1 MKIEY
6 TSNYNVADTH
16 KLRYFRSLMK
26 TTTKSQKWWLWHKP
40 LRFLESWTLAAVL
53 AASVFTTGCGGA
65 ASSSSGPG
73 TPPGPPTVFTVSLST
88 STVVAPQDGT
98 PGTVD
103 VTVSG
108 ANTASS
114 VSVATSNLP
123 SGVTS
128 QFAPAAGGS
137 TGTLSLVAGSTAPA
151 GTYSA
156 SVVVTNGTRTAS
168 QSFVLVIA
176 IAAAIGNS
184 VDTTLGIG
192 GKLEQFMS
200 TSFQPSE
207 GDYQFFKNHTATEP
221 TLLNKLGPQHIRLQG
236 LSQAVPMKANTGAAA
251 DWDFAILDAI
261 VQPVLSV
268 ADNSPE
274 FQIAVAPAFLNDPTT
289 GRFVFSPANV
299 QTFAQ
304 YCANLVKYYNTGG
317 FIWGSSQTKF
327 VSPSYPQRKIAWWG
341 IYNEYNIN
349 GMTPSEYIQLYNA
362 VVPAMLAVDSTI
374 KISAM
379 ELAVTDPTTDLPP
392 FVGSPA
398 SGGVN
403 TQVNVVSTHFYP
415 TCNQQDVDSTLFNR
429 VPQMVQ
435 YIHYVYQ
442 ELGTRTDLKNVPI
455 WVTENNVNA
464 DFSNGNGTS
473 NCNPTQKFV
482 PDPRGTSA
490 FFAAWRPYVFS
501 QLGKAGNQA
510 LYHWDYDADAQFGEV
525 DYNTGSTYLSY
536 WVDYWLGQMFAIMPG
551 SPGPD
556 ILQLIVTETSSAEIL
571 ATKNG
576 DGSVVVMVADRAV
589 HATTDNNGSGDPRT
603 VIIDISALGTF
614 SSVTSLTIDTKTSAT
629 SGPVPV
635 NVAPAPK
642 ISVTLAGYGVT
653 LLKLKP

>member
-1 MKIEY
+1 M
-6 TSNYNVADTH
+6 
-16 KLRYFRSLMK
+16 
-26 TTTKSQKWWLWHKP
+26 
-40 LRFLESWTLAAVL
+40 
-53 AASVFTTGCGGA
+53 
-65 ASSSSGPG
+65 SGPG
-73 TPPGPPTVFTVSLST
+73 TPPGPLTVSLST

-103 VTVSG
+103 VSVSG

-128 QFAPAAGGS
+128 QFAPAAGGLS
-137 TGTLSLVAGSTAPA
+137 GILSLVAGSTAPA
-151 GTYSA
+151 GAYSA

-176 IAAAIGNS
+176 IAASIGNS

-200 TSFQPSE
+200 TSFQPAE
-207 GDYQFFKNHTATEP
+207 WDYQFFQNHTATEP
-221 TLLNKLGPQHIRLQG
+221 ALLNKLGPQHIRLQG
-236 LSQAVPMKANTGAAA
+236 LSQAVPMKANTGSMT

-261 VQPVLSV
+261 VQPVLKV

-274 FQIAVAPAFLNDPTT
+274 FQIAVAPTFLNDPTT
-289 GRFVFSPANV
+289 GRFVFTTANV
-299 QTFAQ
+299 QAFAQ
-304 YCANLVKYYNTGG
+304 YCANLVRYYNTGG
-317 FIWGSSQTKF
+317 FTWGPSQTKF
-327 VSPSYPQRKIAWWG
+327 VSPGYPQRKITWWG

-349 GMTPSEYIQLYNA
+349 GMTPSEYIQLYNT

-392 FVGSPA
+392 FVASPT

-403 TQVNVVSTHFYP
+403 AQVNVLSTHFYP
-415 TCNQQDVDSTLFNR
+415 TCNQQDLDATLFGR

-435 YIHYVYQ
+435 YINYVYQ
-442 ELGTRTDLKNVPI
+442 ELGTRTDLKSVPI
-455 WVTENNVNA
+455 WVTESNVNG
-464 DFSNGNGTS
+464 DFSNSNGTS

-482 PDPRGTSA
+482 LDPRGTSA

-510 LYHWDYDADAQFGEV
+510 LYHWDYDADTQFGEV
-525 DYNTGSTYLSY
+525 NYSTGSTYLSY
-536 WVDYWLGQMFAIMPG
+536 WVDYWLGQMFPVTPG

-556 ILQLIVTETSSAEIL
+556 ILRLIVTETSSAEIL
-571 ATKNG
+571 VTKNG

-589 HATTDNNGSGDPRT
+589 HATTDNNGGGDPRR
-603 VIIDISALGTF
+603 
-614 SSVTSLTIDTKTSAT
+614 
-629 SGPVPV
+629 
-635 NVAPAPK
+635 
-642 ISVTLAGYGVT
+642 
-653 LLKLKP
+653 

>member
-1 MKIEY
+1 MG
-6 TSNYNVADTH
+6 S
-16 KLRYFRSLMK
+16 
-26 TTTKSQKWWLWHKP
+26 
-40 LRFLESWTLAAVL
+40 LRFLDTVVVIVMVV
-53 AASVFTTGCGGA
+53 SVFAAGCGGTG
-65 ASSSSGPG
+65 SSSSAMG
-73 TPPGPPTVFTVSLST
+73 TPPGPLAVSLST
-88 STVVAPQDGT
+88 STVVASQDGT

-108 ANTASS
+108 ASTASS
-114 VSVATSNLP
+114 VTVATSNLP

-128 QFAPAAGGS
+128 QFAPAGTGS
-137 TGTLSLVAGSTAPA
+137 SGTLSLVAGGTAPA

-176 IAAAIGNS
+176 IAVSVQNS
-184 VDTTLGIG
+184 VDATLGTG

-200 TSFQPSE
+200 TSFQPAES
-207 GDYQFFKNHTATEP
+207 DYQFFQNHTATEP
-221 TLLNKLGPQHIRLQG
+221 ALLNKLGSQHIRLQG
-236 LSQAVPMKANTGAAA
+236 RSLAVPMKANTGSAT

-274 FQIAVAPAFLNDPTT
+274 FQIAVAPPFLNDPTT
-289 GRFVFSPANV
+289 GHFVFTTANV
-299 QTFAQ
+299 QAFAQ
-304 YCANLVKYYNTGG
+304 YCANLVKYYNAGG
-317 FIWGSSQTKF
+317 FTWGPSQTKF
-327 VSPSYPQRKIAWWG
+327 VSRSYPQRKITWWG

-362 VVPAMLAVDSTI
+362 LVPAMLAVDSTI

-392 FVGSPA
+392 FVASPA

-403 TQVNVVSTHFYP
+403 AQVNVVSTHFYP
-415 TCNQQDVDSTLFNR
+415 TCNQRDVDTTLFDR

-435 YIHYVYQ
+435 YINYVYQ

-464 DFSNGNGTS
+464 DYDNGNGTS
-473 NCNPTQKFV
+473 NCIPTQTFV
-482 PDPRGTSA
+482 TDPRGTSA

-510 LYHWDYDADAQFGEV
+510 LYHWVYDADAQSGEV
-525 DYNTGSTYLSY
+525 DYNTGSTYRSY
-536 WVDYWLGQMFAIMPG
+536 WVDYWLEQMFPVTPG

-589 HATTDNNGSGDPRT
+589 HSTSDNNGGGDPRT
-603 VIIDISALGTF
+603 VIIDVSALGTF
-614 SSVTSLTIDTKTSAT
+614 TSATSLTIDGKTSAI
-629 SGPVPV
+629 SSPVPV
-635 NVAPAPK
+635 NITAVQQK
-642 ISVTLAGYGVT
+642 VSVTLGGYGVT
-653 LLKLKP
+653 FLRLKP

>member
-1 MKIEY
+1 
-6 TSNYNVADTH
+6 
-16 KLRYFRSLMK
+16 MK
-26 TTTKSQKWWLWHKP
+26 TTTKSQKWWLWYKP

-137 TGTLSLVAGSTAPA
+137 SGTLSLVAGSTAPA

-614 SSVTSLTIDTKTSAT
+614 SSATSLTIDTKTSAT

>member
-1 MKIEY
+1 M
-6 TSNYNVADTH
+6 
-16 KLRYFRSLMK
+16 
-26 TTTKSQKWWLWHKP
+26 
-40 LRFLESWTLAAVL
+40 
-53 AASVFTTGCGGA
+53 
-65 ASSSSGPG
+65 SGPG
-73 TPPGPPTVFTVSLST
+73 TPPGPLTASLST

-103 VTVSG
+103 VIVSG

-114 VSVATSNLP
+114 VSVATNNLP
-123 SGVTS
+123 NGVTS
-128 QFAPAAGGS
+128 QFAPAAGGLS
-137 TGTLSLVAGSTAPA
+137 GTLSLVAGSTAPA

-176 IAAAIGNS
+176 IAAAIGSS

-200 TSFQPSE
+200 TSFQPGV
-207 GDYQFFKNHTATEP
+207 GDYQFFQNHTATEP
-221 TLLNKLGPQHIRLQG
+221 ALLNKLGPQHIRLQG
-236 LSQAVPMKANTGAAA
+236 VSQAVPMKANTGSPT
-251 DWDFAILDAI
+251 DWDFTILDAI

-274 FQIAVAPAFLNDPTT
+274 FQIAVAPPFLNDPTT
-289 GRFVFSPANV
+289 GRFVFTTANV
-299 QTFAQ
+299 QAFAQ
-304 YCANLVKYYNTGG
+304 YCANLVRYYNAGG
-317 FIWGSSQTKF
+317 FTWGSSQTKF
-327 VSPSYPQRKIAWWG
+327 VSPSYPLRKITWWG

-392 FVGSPA
+392 FVASPT

-403 TQVNVVSTHFYP
+403 AQVNVLSTHFYP
-415 TCNQQDVDSTLFNR
+415 TCNQQDLDTTLFGR

-435 YIHYVYQ
+435 YINYVYQ
-442 ELGTRTDLKNVPI
+442 ELGTRTDLKSVPI

-464 DFSNGNGTS
+464 DFPNSNGTS

-482 PDPRGTSA
+482 LDPRGTSA

-510 LYHWDYDADAQFGEV
+510 LYHWDYDADVQFGEV
-525 DYNTGSTYLSY
+525 DGNTGSTYLSY
-536 WVDYWLGQMFAIMPG
+536 WVDYWLGQMFPVTQG

-571 ATKNG
+571 ATKNA
-576 DGSVVVMVADRAV
+576 DGSAVVMVADRAV
-589 HATTDNNGSGDPRT
+589 HATTDNNGGGDPRT
-603 VIIDISALGTF
+603 VIVDVSALGTF
-614 SSVTSLTIDTKTSAT
+614 SSATSLTIDGKTSAT

-635 NVAPAPK
+635 NVTPAQK
-642 ISVTLAGYGVT
+642 ISVTLGGYGVT

>member
-1 MKIEY
+1 VKIEY

-137 TGTLSLVAGSTAPA
+137 SGTLSLVAGSTAPA

-156 SVVVTNGTRTAS
+156 SVVATNGTRTAS

-392 FVGSPA
+392 FVASPA

-614 SSVTSLTIDTKTSAT
+614 SSATSLTIDTKTSAT

>member
-1 MKIEY
+1 M
-6 TSNYNVADTH
+6 
-16 KLRYFRSLMK
+16 
-26 TTTKSQKWWLWHKP
+26 KP
-40 LRFLESWTLAAVL
+40 LRILESGTLVAVM
-53 AASVFTTGCGGA
+53 AASVFTTGCGA
-65 ASSSSGPG
+65 AGSSSGGPG
-73 TPPGPPTVFTVSLST
+73 TPPGPLAVSLST
-88 STVVAPQDGT
+88 STVVAPQDGE

-123 SGVTS
+123 IGVTS

-168 QSFVLVIA
+168 QSFVLVVA
-176 IAAAIGNS
+176 IATSIGNS

-207 GDYQFFKNHTATEP
+207 GNYQFFQNHTSTEP
-221 TLLNKLGPQHIRLQG
+221 VLLNKLGPQHIRLQAI
-236 LSQAVPMKANTGAAA
+236 SQAVPMKANTGSAT

-274 FQIAVAPAFLNDPTT
+274 FQIAVAPTFLNDPTS
-289 GRFVFSPANV
+289 GHFVFSAANV
-299 QTFAQ
+299 QAFAQ
-304 YCANLVKYYNTGG
+304 YCANLVRYYNTGG
-317 FIWGSSQTKF
+317 FTWGPSQTKF
-327 VSPSYPQRKIAWWG
+327 VSPSYPQRKITWWG

-349 GMTPSEYIQLYNA
+349 GMTPSEYIQLYNTA
-362 VVPAMLAVDSTI
+362 VPAMLSVDSTI

-379 ELAVTDPTTDLPP
+379 ELSVANPTTDLPP
-392 FVGSPA
+392 FVASPA

-403 TQVNVVSTHFYP
+403 AQVNVVATHFYP
-415 TCNQQDVDSTLFNR
+415 TCNQRDVDTTLFDR

-435 YIHYVYQ
+435 YIKYVYQ

-464 DFSNGNGTS
+464 DYDNGNGTS
-473 NCNPTQKFV
+473 NCIPTQTFV
-482 PDPRGTSA
+482 ADSRGTSA

-510 LYHWDYDADAQFGEV
+510 LYHWVYDADAQSGEV
-525 DYNTGSTYLSY
+525 DYNTGSTYRSY
-536 WVDYWLGQMFAIMPG
+536 WVDYWLGQMFPSRPG
-551 SPGPD
+551 SPAPD
-556 ILQLIVTETSSAEIL
+556 ILQLLVTDTLSTEIL
-571 ATKNG
+571 GAKNG
-576 DGSVVVMVADRAV
+576 DGSVVVMVVNRAV
-589 HATTDNNGSGDPRT
+589 HATTDNNGTGDPRT
-603 VIIDISALGTF
+603 VIVDVSALGTF
-614 SSVTSLTIDTKTSAT
+614 SGATSITIDANTNTT
-629 SGPVPV
+629 SGPASL
-635 NVAPAPK
+635 NITPAQK
-642 ISVTLAGYGVT
+642 ISVTLGGYGVT
-653 LLKLKP
+653 FLTLKP

>member
-1 MKIEY
+1 
-6 TSNYNVADTH
+6 
-16 KLRYFRSLMK
+16 MK
-26 TTTKSQKWWLWHKP
+26 TTTKSQKWWLSHKP
-40 LRFLESWTLAAVL
+40 LRFLESSTLAAVL

-65 ASSSSGPG
+65 GSSMSGPG
-73 TPPGPPTVFTVSLST
+73 TPPGPLTVSLST
-88 STVVAPQDGT
+88 STVVASQDGT

-108 ANTASS
+108 GNTASS

-128 QFAPAAGGS
+128 QFAPAAGGFS
-137 TGTLSLVAGSTAPA
+137 GILSLVAGSTAPA

-176 IAAAIGNS
+176 IPASIRDS

-192 GKLEQFMS
+192 GKLEQFMA
-200 TSFQPSE
+200 TSFQPAE
-207 GDYQFFKNHTATEP
+207 WDYQFFQNHTATEP
-221 TLLNKLGPQHIRLQG
+221 ALLNKLGPQPMRLQG
-236 LSQAVPMKANTGAAA
+236 LSQAVPMKANTGSAT
-251 DWDFAILDAI
+251 DWDFTILDAI

-274 FQIAVAPAFLNDPTT
+274 FQIAVTPTFLNDPTT
-289 GRFVFSPANV
+289 GRFVFSAANV
-299 QTFAQ
+299 QAFAQ
-304 YCANLVKYYNTGG
+304 YCANLVRYYNTGG
-317 FIWGSSQTKF
+317 FTWGPTQTKF
-327 VSPSYPQRKIAWWG
+327 VSPSYPQRKITWWG

-379 ELAVTDPTTDLPP
+379 ELAGTDPTTDLPP
-392 FVGSPA
+392 FVASPA
-398 SGGVN
+398 SVGVN

-415 TCNQQDVDSTLFNR
+415 TCNQPHIDTTLFSR
-429 VPQMVQ
+429 VPQLVQ

-464 DFSNGNGTS
+464 DFGNSNGTS

-482 PDPRGTSA
+482 LDPRGTSA

-501 QLGKAGNQA
+501 PLGKPGNQA
-510 LYHWDYDADAQFGEV
+510 FYHWDSDAEPQFGEG
-525 DYNTGSTYLSY
+525 DFRP
-536 WVDYWLGQMFAIMPG
+536 WVTNL
-551 SPGPD
+551 
-556 ILQLIVTETSSAEIL
+556 E
-571 ATKNG
+571 
-576 DGSVVVMVADRAV
+576 
-589 HATTDNNGSGDPRT
+589 
-603 VIIDISALGTF
+603 
-614 SSVTSLTIDTKTSAT
+614 
-629 SGPVPV
+629 
-635 NVAPAPK
+635 
-642 ISVTLAGYGVT
+642 
-653 LLKLKP
+653 

>member
-1 MKIEY
+1 M
-6 TSNYNVADTH
+6 
-16 KLRYFRSLMK
+16 
-26 TTTKSQKWWLWHKP
+26 KP
-40 LRFLESWTLAAVL
+40 LLSLESWTLAAVL

-65 ASSSSGPG
+65 GSSSRGPG
-73 TPPGPPTVFTVSLST
+73 TPPGPLTLSLST
-88 STVVAPQDGT
+88 STVVASQDGT

-103 VTVSG
+103 VSVSG

-128 QFAPAAGGS
+128 QFAPAAGGFS
-137 TGTLSLVAGSTAPA
+137 GTLSLVAGSTSPA

-156 SVVVTNGTRTAS
+156 SVVATNGTRTAS

-176 IAAAIGNS
+176 IAASIGNS

-200 TSFQPSE
+200 TSFQPAE
-207 GDYQFFKNHTATEP
+207 WDYQFFNNHTATEP
-221 TLLNKLGPQHIRLQG
+221 ALLNKLGSQHIRLQG
-236 LSQAVPMKANTGAAA
+236 LSQAVPMKANTGSAT

-274 FQIAVAPAFLNDPTT
+274 FQIAVAPTFLNDPTS
-289 GRFVFSPANV
+289 GRFVFSTANV
-299 QTFAQ
+299 QAFAQ
-304 YCANLVKYYNTGG
+304 YCANLVKYYNAGG
-317 FIWGSSQTKF
+317 FTWGPSQIKF
-327 VSPSYPQRKIAWWG
+327 VSPSYPQRKITWWG

-392 FVGSPA
+392 FVASPT

-403 TQVNVVSTHFYP
+403 AQVNVVSTHFYP
-415 TCNQQDVDSTLFNR
+415 TCNQQDLDTTLFDR
-429 VPQMVQ
+429 VPQIVQ

-442 ELGTRTDLKNVPI
+442 ELGTRTDLKSVPI

-464 DFSNGNGTS
+464 DFANSNGTS

-482 PDPRGTSA
+482 PDPRGTGA

-525 DYNTGSTYLSY
+525 NYNAGNTYLSY
-536 WVDYWLGQMFAIMPG
+536 WVDYWLGQMLPVTQG

-556 ILQLIVTETSSAEIL
+556 ILQLIVTETSSAEVL

-576 DGSVVVMVADRAV
+576 DGSAVVMVADRAV
-589 HATTDNNGSGDPRT
+589 HATTDNNGGGDPRT
-603 VIIDISALGTF
+603 VILDVSALGTF
-614 SSVTSLTIDTKTSAT
+614 SSATSLTIDGKTSAT
-629 SGPVPV
+629 GGPVPV
-635 NVAPAPK
+635 NVAPAQK
-642 ISVTLAGYGVT
+642 ISVTLGGYGVT

>member
-1 MKIEY
+1 MWSAINRRQGSVE
-6 TSNYNVADTH
+6 
-16 KLRYFRSLMK
+16 L
-26 TTTKSQKWWLWHKP
+26 TTKSQKWWLWHKP

-137 TGTLSLVAGSTAPA
+137 SGTLSLVAGSTAPA

-156 SVVVTNGTRTAS
+156 SVVATNGTRTAS

-392 FVGSPA
+392 FVASPA

-603 VIIDISALGTF
+603 VIIDVSALGTF
-614 SSVTSLTIDTKTSAT
+614 SSATSLTIDTKTSAT

>member
-1 MKIEY
+1 
-6 TSNYNVADTH
+6 
-16 KLRYFRSLMK
+16 MK

-65 ASSSSGPG
+65 GSIMSGPG
-73 TPPGPPTVFTVSLST
+73 TPPGPLTASLST

-108 ANTASS
+108 ADTASS
-114 VSVATSNLP
+114 VSVAASNLP

-128 QFAPAAGGS
+128 QFAPAAGGFS
-137 TGTLSLVAGSTAPA
+137 GILSLVAGSTAPA

-176 IAAAIGNS
+176 IAASIRNS

-200 TSFQPSE
+200 TSFQPAE
-207 GDYQFFKNHTATEP
+207 WDYQFFQNHTATEP
-221 TLLNKLGPQHIRLQG
+221 ALLNKLGPQHIRLQG
-236 LSQAVPMKANTGAAA
+236 LSQAVPMKANTGSAT

-274 FQIAVAPAFLNDPTT
+274 FQIAVAPTFLNDPTS
-289 GRFVFSPANV
+289 GRFVFSAANV
-299 QTFAQ
+299 QAFAQ
-304 YCANLVKYYNTGG
+304 YCANLVRYYNTGG
-317 FIWGSSQTKF
+317 FTWGPSQTKF
-327 VSPSYPQRKIAWWG
+327 VSPSYPQGRKITWWG

-392 FVGSPA
+392 FVASPT

-403 TQVNVVSTHFYP
+403 AQVNVVSTHFYP
-415 TCNQQDVDSTLFNR
+415 TCNQQDLDTTLFGR

-435 YIHYVYQ
+435 YINYVYQ
-442 ELGTRTDLKNVPI
+442 ELGTRTDLKSVPI

-464 DFSNGNGTS
+464 DFGNSNGTS

-510 LYHWDYDADAQFGEV
+510 LYHWVYDADAQSGEV
-525 DYNTGSTYLSY
+525 DYNTGSTYRSY
-536 WVDYWLGQMFAIMPG
+536 WVDYWLEQMFPVTPG

-589 HATTDNNGSGDPRT
+589 HATTDNNGGGDPRT
-603 VIIDISALGTF
+603 VIVDVSALGTF
-614 SSVTSLTIDTKTSAT
+614 SSATSLTMDAKTSAT
-629 SGPVPV
+629 NGPVPV
-635 NVAPAPK
+635 NVAPAQK
-642 ISVTLAGYGVT
+642 ISVTLGGYGVT

>member
-1 MKIEY
+1 M
-6 TSNYNVADTH
+6 
-16 KLRYFRSLMK
+16 
-26 TTTKSQKWWLWHKP
+26 KP
-40 LRFLESWTLAAVL
+40 LLSLESWTLAAVL

-65 ASSSSGPG
+65 GSSSSGPG
-73 TPPGPPTVFTVSLST
+73 TPPGPLTLSLST

-128 QFAPAAGGS
+128 QFAPAAGGFS
-137 TGTLSLVAGSTAPA
+137 GTLSLVAGSTSPA

-156 SVVVTNGTRTAS
+156 SVVVTNGTRTTS

-176 IAAAIGNS
+176 IAASIGNS
-184 VDTTLGIG
+184 VDATLGIG
-192 GKLEQFMS
+192 GKLDEFMS
-200 TSFQPSE
+200 TSFQPAE
-207 GDYQFFKNHTATEP
+207 WDYQFFQNHTATEP
-221 TLLNKLGPQHIRLQG
+221 ALLNKLGPQHIRLQG
-236 LSQAVPMKANTGAAA
+236 LSKAVPMKANTGSAT
-251 DWDFAILDAI
+251 DWDFAVLDAI

-274 FQIAVAPAFLNDPTT
+274 FQIAVAPTFLNDPTS
-289 GRFVFSPANV
+289 GHFVFNAANV
-299 QTFAQ
+299 QAFAQ
-304 YCANLVKYYNTGG
+304 YCANLVRYYNAGG
-317 FIWGSSQTKF
+317 FTWGPSRTNF
-327 VSPSYPQRKIAWWG
+327 VSPSYPLRKITWWG

-392 FVGSPA
+392 FVASPT

-403 TQVNVVSTHFYP
+403 AQVNVVSTHFYP
-415 TCNQQDVDSTLFNR
+415 TCNQQDLDTTLFDR
-429 VPQMVQ
+429 VPQIVQ

-442 ELGTRTDLKNVPI
+442 ELGTRTDLKSVPI

-464 DFSNGNGTS
+464 DFANSNGTS

-490 FFAAWRPYVFS
+490 FLAAWRPYVFS

-510 LYHWDYDADAQFGEV
+510 LYHWDYGADPQYGEV
-525 DYNTGSTYLSY
+525 DYGTGSTYLSF
-536 WVDYWLGQMFAIMPG
+536 WVDYWLGQMFPSTLG
-551 SPGPD
+551 FPGPN

-571 ATKNG
+571 GTKNG
-576 DGSVVVMVADRAV
+576 DGSVIVMVVDRAV
-589 HATTDNNGSGDPRT
+589 HASTDNNGTGDPRT
-603 VIIDISALGTF
+603 AIVDVSALGTF
-614 SSVTSLTIDTKTSAT
+614 SGVTSITIDAKTNAT
-629 SGPVPV
+629 SGPASL
-635 NVAPAPK
+635 NITPAQK
-642 ISVTLAGYGVT
+642 ISVTLGGYGVT
-653 LLKLKP
+653 FLKLKP

>member
-1 MKIEY
+1 M
-6 TSNYNVADTH
+6 
-16 KLRYFRSLMK
+16 
-26 TTTKSQKWWLWHKP
+26 KP
-40 LRFLESWTLAAVL
+40 LRSLESWTLAAVL
-53 AASVFTTGCGGA
+53 AASVFTSGCGGA
-65 ASSSSGPG
+65 GSSSSGPG
-73 TPPGPPTVFTVSLST
+73 KPPGPLTASLST
-88 STVVAPQDGT
+88 GTVVAPQDGT

-123 SGVTS
+123 IGVTS

-137 TGTLSLVAGSTAPA
+137 SGTLSLVAGSTAPA

-156 SVVVTNGTRTAS
+156 SIVVTNGTRTAS

-176 IAAAIGNS
+176 IAASIGNS

-200 TSFQPSE
+200 TSFQPAE
-207 GDYQFFKNHTATEP
+207 WDYQFFQNHTATEP

-236 LSQAVPMKANTGAAA
+236 LSQAVPMKANTGSAT

-261 VQPVLSV
+261 VQPVLIV

-274 FQIAVAPAFLNDPTT
+274 FQIAVAPTFLNDPTS
-289 GRFVFSPANV
+289 GRFVFSAANV
-299 QTFAQ
+299 QAFAQ
-304 YCANLVKYYNTGG
+304 YCANLVRYYNTGG
-317 FIWGSSQTKF
+317 FTWGPSQTKV
-327 VSPSYPQRKIAWWG
+327 VSPSYPQRKITWWG

-349 GMTPSEYIQLYNA
+349 GMTPSEYIQLYNT
-362 VVPAMLAVDSTI
+362 VVPAMLSVDSTI

-379 ELAVTDPTTDLPP
+379 ELSVADPTTDLPP
-392 FVGSPA
+392 FVASPA

-403 TQVNVVSTHFYP
+403 AQVNVVSTHFYP
-415 TCNQQDVDSTLFNR
+415 TCNQQDVDITLFNR

-442 ELGTRTDLKNVPI
+442 ELGTRADLKNVPI

-464 DFSNGNGTS
+464 DFGNGNGTS

-482 PDPRGTSA
+482 LDPRGTSA
-490 FFAAWRPYVFS
+490 FFSAWRPYVFS
-501 QLGKAGNQA
+501 QLGKAGNEA

-536 WVDYWLGQMFAIMPG
+536 WVDYWLGQVFPVTSG

-589 HATTDNNGSGDPRT
+589 HATTDNNGGGDPRT
-603 VIIDISALGTF
+603 VIVDVSALGTF
-614 SSVTSLTIDTKTSAT
+614 SSATSLTIDGKTSA

-635 NVAPAPK
+635 NVAPAQK
-642 ISVTLAGYGVT
+642 ISVTLGGYGVT
-653 LLKLKP
+653 FLKLKP